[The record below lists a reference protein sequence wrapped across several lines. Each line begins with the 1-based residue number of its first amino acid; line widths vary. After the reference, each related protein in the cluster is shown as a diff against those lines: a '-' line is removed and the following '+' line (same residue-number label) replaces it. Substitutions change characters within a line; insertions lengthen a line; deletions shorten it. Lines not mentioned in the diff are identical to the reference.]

1 MEAGTQWHF
10 SLLFPSHFPGGSGKT
25 WVRSLGWEDPW
36 RRKWQSTPVLLPEKS
51 HGQRSLV
58 GYTPWGC
65 KESDTTERLHFF
77 TLKFHLEKLLFKM
90 ATQEDPKLTSSH
102 RHTEFRATYG
112 QVFLL
117 RKPKFRLSGKQ
128 ERNHMERDIQSQY
141 KPLSPHSEPQL
152 EENSKPRISPQEEK
166 L

>member
-1 MEAGTQWHF
+1 M
-10 SLLFPSHFPGGSGKT
+10 PG
-25 WVRSLGWEDPW
+25 
-36 RRKWQSTPVLLPEKS
+36 KS

-58 GYTPWGC
+58 GYSPWGR
-65 KESDTTERLHFF
+65 KEPDTTERLHFF
-77 TLKFHLEKLLFKM
+77 TLKFHLAKLLFKM

-117 RKPKFRLSGKQ
+117 RKPKVRLSGKQ
-128 ERNHMERDIQSQY
+128 ETTWKQTYSLNINPAPRTACHNQKKTQNPEFLPKRKNFEPHIGHLTFQYLHLRD
-141 KPLSPHSEPQL
+141 EPPKAPTL
-152 EENSKPRISPQEEK
+152 KANRAHILGPTG